1 MKEESKLVVTVK
13 FIRKRMGKIS
23 FTEMDILIS
32 QELLNML

>member
-13 FIRKRMGKIS
+13 FIRKRMDRIS

-32 QELLNML
+32 QGLLNML